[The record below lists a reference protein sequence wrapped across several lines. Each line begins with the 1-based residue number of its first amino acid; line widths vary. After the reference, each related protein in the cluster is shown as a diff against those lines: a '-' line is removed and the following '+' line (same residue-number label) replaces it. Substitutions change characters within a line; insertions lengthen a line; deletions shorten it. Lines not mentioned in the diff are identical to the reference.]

1 MGVAEEI
8 ALFEQRLNELI
19 ISYEQYFI
27 GIEKREPIKLLTEVE
42 RLGRKYLS
50 VPIVNT
56 MMKFKY
62 NAIMA
67 RFNSYKQYWN
77 RINNLIDEGKYSRD
91 RFRMELHRKNRDSA
105 QPVKDEQ
112 VLPGEKSTDI
122 EIDTI
127 YEKFI
132 EARKACHLPVGSI
145 THDMIAAAIEKQKP
159 LIISKFKCSTVEFKV
174 VIEEG
179 MPKIKARPRM

>member
-1 MGVAEEI
+1 MGVAEDI

-19 ISYEQYFI
+19 ITYEQYFI
-27 GIEKREPIKLLTEVE
+27 GIEKREPMKLFNEVE

-62 NAIMA
+62 NATLA

-77 RINNLIDEGKYSRD
+77 RINHLIDEGKYSRD
-91 RFRMELHRKNRDSA
+91 RFRMELHTKNRDPDLPAKEVQA
-105 QPVKDEQ
+105 Q
-112 VLPGEKSTDI
+112 PGEKGVNL

-127 YEKFI
+127 YQKFI
-132 EARKACHLPVGSI
+132 EARKACHLSVGNI
-145 THDMIAAAIEKQKP
+145 THEMIAAAIEKQKP
-159 LIISKFKCSTVEFKV
+159 LIISKFKCSAVEFKV